1 MFHDTTACIGSGQGA
16 CFSSL
21 FGLYCAIWN
30 SIIPPLQSPQII
42 MHHAFFFISLLYR
55 YSMKI
60 ARSRVQLVLN
70 ISASSATIVISYT
83 KTSKSRALRHPQHCN
98 MPMDTYITVAVKLIA
113 ICDEVVFSLIVAF
126 IVNCN
131 DSYRINCVS
140 CAKLLLTVAHG
151 RQKNNS
157 TEAPCPKVKCD

>member
-1 MFHDTTACIGSGQGA
+1 
-16 CFSSL
+16 
-21 FGLYCAIWN
+21 
-30 SIIPPLQSPQII
+30 
-42 MHHAFFFISLLYR
+42 
-55 YSMKI
+55 MKI

-98 MPMDTYITVAVKLIA
+98 TPMDTYITVAVKLIA

>member
-1 MFHDTTACIGSGQGA
+1 MHWVWSRCLLQ
-16 CFSSL
+16 FSFWIVLRYLELNYSSATISTD
-21 FGLYCAIWN
+21 Y
-30 SIIPPLQSPQII
+30 
-42 MHHAFFFISLLYR
+42 HAPSFFFISLLYR

-98 MPMDTYITVAVKLIA
+98 TPMDTYITVAVKLIA